1 MLSNFDTFSH
11 RNWSKCVTS
20 SKTVLS
26 QWYLGVGRPQQFS
39 LCAAP
44 AHRRRRLPTASADC
58 LAQPARRHLPPRL
71 PGKLLFSRETDFV
84 PLCFFGNLKSAS
96 TAYFQ
101 NTKHLC
107 QYIHDTVYLSFFMEF
122 IFFQIFDFGQPLF
135 CLNLAHWIKQPIP
148 RLRILNFP
156 DFFLKD
162 Q

>member
-1 MLSNFDTFSH
+1 MLSNFNTFSH

-20 SKTVLS
+20 SKTVLL
-26 QWYLGVGRPQQFS
+26 QWYLGVGQPQQFS

-44 AHRRRRLPTASADC
+44 NAAACSPPPPSAAAAICRR
-58 LAQPARRHLPPRL
+58 RL

-107 QYIHDTVYLSFFMEF
+107 QYIHDTVYHILFDTYFLLNTLYLILKKQASF
-122 IFFQIFDFGQPLF
+122 IFLTDSKTKNSEFS
-135 CLNLAHWIKQPIP
+135 
-148 RLRILNFP
+148 R
-156 DFFLKD
+156 FFNY
-162 Q
+162 